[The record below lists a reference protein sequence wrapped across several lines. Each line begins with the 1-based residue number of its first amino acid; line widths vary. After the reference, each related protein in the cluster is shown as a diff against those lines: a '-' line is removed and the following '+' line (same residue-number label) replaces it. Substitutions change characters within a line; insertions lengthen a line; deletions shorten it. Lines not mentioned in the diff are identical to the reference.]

1 MNPRYPVFIPSRGR
15 PGRNQALTART
26 LARDGVPFRLV
37 VEPQEAEDYWK
48 LLQQL
53 GLRPEEYLR
62 ILPDDV
68 AGTGSSTPAR
78 NWIRLSGESLGAA
91 RHWQLDDNIIEF
103 RRLYRGRR
111 IPCHAGVALRVCE
124 DFSDRFENVAVS
136 GLNYQMFVPA
146 ETPVPFYVNVHV
158 YSCVAPQTPILCADL
173 AWRAAGTLRPGD
185 RVVAFDE
192 DPIEGDG
199 RAARRYRTAT
209 IERNDPEVKS
219 CRRVETDVG
228 DPIVA
233 SDEHPWLVYR
243 DGRLRWVETEDLHVG
258 DQLAHLARP
267 WERDE
272 SHEGG
277 WIAGIFDGE
286 GSMVI
291 RQRETA
297 RTYSVAIGI
306 AQREGPVLDR
316 LRAALARR
324 GYSVWMGDGDPE
336 GRGGTHLRGGFAETL
351 RFAGQF
357 RPTRIVERVES
368 MWEGRKLWRGST
380 YELATITSIS
390 EPSPYP
396 VASIS
401 TSTGTFITGGYLTH
415 NCTLVNHAWPGRW
428 RLNYNEDTDL
438 CLQALADG
446 WCTVA
451 LNAFMAN
458 KMRTMAMG
466 GGNTESLYRT
476 EGGSGA
482 TDTDGRF
489 EMARVLERAWPGL
502 VTARRKFG
510 RYQHSVNWRKFT
522 QTLKLRDDVDL
533 AAFPPVQESGMT
545 LREVKAIKAPAI
557 RELLETYERE
567 RACSAVDP
575 CEQPGCRFCAE
586 YLQPIEARA
595 DVEAVERMA
604 RELGE

>member
-1 MNPRYPVFIPSRGR
+1 MTIDVEVPPYRVEWRAN
-15 PGRNQALTART
+15 LTTRWLLISTAGTREDADG
-26 LARDGVPFRLV
+26 LARGALRNRGYCRLISQPV
-37 VEPQEAEDYWK
+37 IASRE
-48 LLQQL
+48 
-53 GLRPEEYLR
+53 RP
-62 ILPDDV
+62 
-68 AGTGSSTPAR
+68 
-78 NWIRLSGESLGAA
+78 
-91 RHWQLDDNIIEF
+91 DNIIEF

-357 RPTRIVERVES
+357 RPTRIVERTGHDHVDQ
-368 MWEGRKLWRGST
+368 R
-380 YELATITSIS
+380 A
-390 EPSPYP
+390 EP
-396 VASIS
+396 V
-401 TSTGTFITGGYLTH
+401 
-415 NCTLVNHAWPGRW
+415 PGRVY
-428 RLNYNEDTDL
+428 L
-438 CLQALADG
+438 
-446 WCTVA
+446 
-451 LNAFMAN
+451 
-458 KMRTMAMG
+458 
-466 GGNTESLYRT
+466 
-476 EGGSGA
+476 
-482 TDTDGRF
+482 
-489 EMARVLERAWPGL
+489 
-502 VTARRKFG
+502 
-510 RYQHSVNWRKFT
+510 
-522 QTLKLRDDVDL
+522 DVDGDL
-533 AAFPPVQESGMT
+533 YHGRLPDA
-545 LREVKAIKAPAI
+545 
-557 RELLETYERE
+557 
-567 RACSAVDP
+567 
-575 CEQPGCRFCAE
+575 
-586 YLQPIEARA
+586 
-595 DVEAVERMA
+595 
-604 RELGE
+604 

>member
-1 MNPRYPVFIPSRGR
+1 MNPRYPVFVPSKGR
-15 PGRNQALTART
+15 FTLDRALTAKS

-37 VEPQEAEDYWK
+37 VEEHQVDDYWK
-48 LLQQL
+48 LLDQL
-53 GLRPEEYLR
+53 GLDPEPYIET
-62 ILPDDV
+62 LPFRD
-68 AGTGSSTPAR
+68 AGTSTPAR
-78 NWIRLSGESLGAA
+78 NYIRELAEQEGAA

-158 YSCVAPQTPILCADL
+158 YSC
-173 AWRAAGTLRPGD
+173 
-185 RVVAFDE
+185 
-192 DPIEGDG
+192 
-199 RAARRYRTAT
+199 
-209 IERNDPEVKS
+209 
-219 CRRVETDVG
+219 
-228 DPIVA
+228 
-233 SDEHPWLVYR
+233 
-243 DGRLRWVETEDLHVG
+243 
-258 DQLAHLARP
+258 
-267 WERDE
+267 
-272 SHEGG
+272 
-277 WIAGIFDGE
+277 
-286 GSMVI
+286 
-291 RQRETA
+291 
-297 RTYSVAIGI
+297 
-306 AQREGPVLDR
+306 
-316 LRAALARR
+316 
-324 GYSVWMGDGDPE
+324 
-336 GRGGTHLRGGFAETL
+336 
-351 RFAGQF
+351 
-357 RPTRIVERVES
+357 
-368 MWEGRKLWRGST
+368 
-380 YELATITSIS
+380 
-390 EPSPYP
+390 
-396 VASIS
+396 
-401 TSTGTFITGGYLTH
+401 
-415 NCTLVNHAWPGRW
+415 TLVNHAWPGRW

-458 KMRTMAMG
+458 KMRTMTMG

-533 AAFPPVQESGMT
+533 AAFPPVQEYGMT

-586 YLQPIEARA
+586 YFQPIEARA